1 MLADDPG
8 KRLLARC
15 RQGGESRSEPQPH
28 ETSKRHST
36 AARTRSKT
44 APRSTELEP
53 SFWDPQGSDAR
64 YLLPGGTSNAASAAI
79 AALPIATIASGIV
92 VALSIALS
100 TNTPMTT
107 KTALRPS
114 APTTIR

>member
-28 ETSKRHST
+28 EMSKRHST

-79 AALPIATIASGIV
+79 AASKRPRPFLTSGS
-92 VALSIALS
+92 L
-100 TNTPMTT
+100 TPMRSEFEQPLMMTRH
-107 KTALRPS
+107 RP
-114 APTTIR
+114 